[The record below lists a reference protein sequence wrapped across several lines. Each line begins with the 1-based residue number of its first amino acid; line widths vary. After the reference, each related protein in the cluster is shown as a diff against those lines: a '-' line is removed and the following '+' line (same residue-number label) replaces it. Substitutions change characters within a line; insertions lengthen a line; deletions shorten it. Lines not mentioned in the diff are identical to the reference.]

1 MKGSTIWTII
11 ILMSV
16 ALVGLTSFQVYWINN
31 AIQLNKKTFKEN
43 VISSLHQVAST
54 LERREVAEMATSNM
68 FAFYTKDKT
77 QLHYEFKQEGFFADG
92 KRYIY
97 INHDSIAP
105 PPEEPPHPA
114 RVDDVRPVTI
124 LKHRIPSPA
133 ESIEIIVEGDTL
145 TGSSRDST
153 FRVMAKA
160 EMVNVVLENL
170 MGPTT
175 GPGRRINLDR
185 VDSLLKKSFLSKG
198 IDLHY
203 QYAVWNADENKFLS
217 KQKEDPSVLKKTEFK
232 AALFPNDIF
241 ENANFLLVN
250 FPNQTSFL
258 YKQIWTTL
266 VASILF
272 ILIIVTCFSYAIYI
286 IFRQK
291 KLSDI
296 KNDFINNMTH
306 ELKTPI
312 ATVSLAVEAL
322 NEKEMRSNEGTLLR
336 YLGMIKDENTRLF
349 NQVEKVLQS
358 ALLDKESFSIKQEKL
373 SMHQLINQAT
383 ANLMIAIEDRKGKLE
398 LHLNAMKDS
407 LIGDEHHLS
416 NVLRNL
422 IDNAIKY
429 SSEAPSISI
438 STASNDSAFEINV
451 QDNGI
456 GMSKDTVKRIFD
468 KFYRVPTGNRHDV
481 KGFGLGLSYVK
492 TIVDKHGGEIHVDS
506 SLGKG
511 SNFKITLPYDR

>member
-11 ILMSV
+11 VLMSV

-31 AIQLNKKTFKEN
+31 AIQLNKKAFKEN
-43 VISSLHQVAST
+43 VISSLHQVATT
-54 LERREVAEMATSNM
+54 LERREVAEMATANIFS
-68 FAFYTKDKT
+68 FYSKDDT
-77 QLHYEFKQEGFFADG
+77 RLRYEFKQEGFFSDG
-92 KRYIY
+92 KRYVY
-97 INHDSIAP
+97 INHDSIMP
-105 PPEEPPHPA
+105 PPAPLHPSK
-114 RVDDVRPVTI
+114 VDDLKSVTV
-124 LKHRIPSPA
+124 LKQRISKPS
-133 ESIEIIVEGDTL
+133 ETIEIIVEGDTL
-145 TGSSRDST
+145 SGSSRDST
-153 FRVMAKA
+153 FRILAKA

-170 MGPTT
+170 MGPKTEHE
-175 GPGRRINLDR
+175 RRIDLNR
-185 VDSLLKKSFLSKG
+185 VDSLLKKSLLSKG

-203 QYAVWNADENKFLS
+203 NYAVWNADENKFLS
-217 KQKEDPSVLKKTEFK
+217 KEREDPSVLKKTEFR

-241 ENANFLLVN
+241 ENANYLLVN

-266 VASILF
+266 AASILF

-322 NEKEMRSNEGTLLR
+322 NEKEMRANESTLLR

-358 ALLDKESFSIKQEKL
+358 ALLDKDSFSIKQEKL
-373 SMHQLINQAT
+373 SMHQLITQAT
-383 ANLMIAIEDRKGKLE
+383 ANLMIAIEDRRGKLE
-398 LHLNAMKDS
+398 LNLDAIKDS

-429 SSEAPSISI
+429 SVEQPTISI
-438 STASNDSAFEINV
+438 STTSTDSAFEINV
-451 QDNGI
+451 RDNGI

-492 TIVDKHGGEIHVDS
+492 TIVDKHDGQIQVDS
-506 SLGKG
+506 SPGKG
-511 SNFKITLPYDR
+511 SNFKITLPYGG

>member
-1 MKGSTIWTII
+1 M
-11 ILMSV
+11 
-16 ALVGLTSFQVYWINN
+16 GLTSFQVYWINN

-43 VISSLHQVAST
+43 VISSLHQVATT
-54 LERREVAEMATSNM
+54 LERREVAEMASANI
-68 FAFYTKDKT
+68 FSFYSKDET
-77 QLHYEFKQEGFFADG
+77 RLRYEFKQEGFFSDG
-92 KRYIY
+92 RRYVY
-97 INHDSIAP
+97 INHDSIMP
-105 PPEEPPHPA
+105 PPDPPHPSK
-114 RVDDVRPVTI
+114 VEDLKPVTV
-124 LKHRIPSPA
+124 LKKRIPRPS
-133 ESIEIIVEGDTL
+133 ETIEIIVEGDTL
-145 TGSSRDST
+145 SGSSRDST
-153 FRVMAKA
+153 FRILAKA

-170 MGPTT
+170 MGPKT
-175 GPGRRINLDR
+175 GQNRRIDLNK
-185 VDSLLKKSFLSKG
+185 VDSLLKKSLHSKG

-203 QYAVWNADENKFLS
+203 QYAVWNEDENKFLS
-217 KQKEDPSVLKKTEFK
+217 KEKEDPSKLKNTEYR

-241 ENANFLLVN
+241 ENANYLLVN

-322 NEKEMRSNEGTLLR
+322 NEKEMRANEATLLR

-358 ALLDKESFSIKQEKL
+358 ALLDKDSFSIKSEKL
-373 SMHQLINQAT
+373 SMHQLITQAT
-383 ANLMIAIEDRKGKLE
+383 ANLMIAVEDKKGRLE
-398 LHLNAMKDS
+398 LHLNAMKDN

-429 SSEAPSISI
+429 SVDQPTISI
-438 STASNDSAFEINV
+438 STTSTDNAFEINV

-456 GMSKDTVKRIFD
+456 GMSKDTIKRIFD

>member
-43 VISSLHQVAST
+43 VISSLHQVATT
-54 LERREVAEMATSNM
+54 LERREVAEMASSNM
-68 FAFYTKDKT
+68 FSFYSKDNG
-77 QLHYEFKQEGFFADG
+77 QLRYEFKQEGFFSDG
-92 KRYIY
+92 RRYVY
-97 INHDSIAP
+97 INHDSIMP
-105 PPEEPPHPA
+105 PPDPPHPSK
-114 RVDDVRPVTI
+114 VDVVKPITV
-124 LKHRIPSPA
+124 LKHRIPNPS
-133 ESIEIIVEGDTL
+133 ERIEIVVEGDTL
-145 TGSSRDST
+145 SGPSRDST
-153 FRVMAKA
+153 FRVLAKA
-160 EMVNVVLENL
+160 EMVNVVIENM
-170 MGPTT
+170 MGPKEAH
-175 GPGRRINLDR
+175 RRIDLDR
-185 VDSLLKKSFLSKG
+185 VDSLLKKSLQSKG

-203 QYAVWNADENKFLS
+203 QYAVWDADENQYLS
-217 KQKEDPSVLKKTEFK
+217 KEKEDPSELKKSEYR

-322 NEKEMRSNEGTLLR
+322 NEKEMRANESTLLR

-358 ALLDKESFSIKQEKL
+358 ALLDKDSFSIKQEKL
-373 SMHQLINQAT
+373 SMHQLITQAT
-383 ANLMIAIEDRKGKLE
+383 ANLMIAIEDKKGKLE
-398 LHLNAMKDS
+398 LRLDAMKDS

-429 SSEAPSISI
+429 SAEKPSISI
-438 STASNDSAFEINV
+438 STTSTDNAFEINV
-451 QDNGI
+451 RDNGI
-456 GMSKDTVKRIFD
+456 GMSKDTIKRIFD

-492 TIVDKHGGEIHVDS
+492 TIVDKHEGQIEVDS
-506 SLGKG
+506 SPGKG
-511 SNFKITLPYDR
+511 SNFKITLPYGG